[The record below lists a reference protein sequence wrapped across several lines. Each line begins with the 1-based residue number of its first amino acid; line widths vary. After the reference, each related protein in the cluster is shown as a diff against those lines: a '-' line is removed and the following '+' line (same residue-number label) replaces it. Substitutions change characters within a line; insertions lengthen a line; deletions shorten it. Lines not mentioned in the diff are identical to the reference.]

1 MFNLPTI
8 SLPAFPKIGT
18 GEEGSKILK
27 LVAPVIALLISF
39 VVLIFVVWPT
49 VNKVI
54 SITVSNKQLSERV
67 GSLQSKADALQTLD
81 KSQLDRQLSASEQLL
96 PSDKGVFSIV
106 QQIEREAS
114 SSGVILNKVDVA
126 PGSIGDSTFDQ
137 NGAPPP
143 TPVPGSAAGS
153 ADLGSTTVDTAL
165 VQLKVSF
172 TGDYRGFLSFVKAI
186 TSLPR
191 VVSIHDLTIIAG
203 GTEASSVIHV
213 QMTVNAY
220 WKALPSELPPVESP
234 IEKLSDSELAILDN
248 VKFEQTTGAPING
261 GGTAVP
267 AQPTGRSDIFA
278 PF

>member
-1 MFNLPTI
+1 MFNLPAI
-8 SLPAFPKIGT
+8 SIPAFPKIGG
-18 GEEGSKILK
+18 GEESSRILK

-67 GSLQSKADALQTLD
+67 GSLQSKADDLQTLD
-81 KSQLDRQLSASEQLL
+81 KSQLDQQLSVSEQLL
-96 PSDKGVFSIV
+96 PSDKGIFTIV

-126 PGSIGDSTFDQ
+126 PGSIGNSTSNQD
-137 NGAPPP
+137 GTSPPAP
-143 TPVPGSAAGS
+143 VSSSAAGS
-153 ADLGSTTVDTAL
+153 ADLGGTTVDTAL

-172 TGDYRGFLSFVKAI
+172 TGDYQGFLSFIKAI

-203 GTEASSVIHV
+203 GRDASSVIHV
-213 QMTVNAY
+213 QLTVNAY

-234 IEKLSDSELAILDN
+234 IEKLSDSELAVLDN
-248 VKFEQTTGAPING
+248 VKFENTTNASIIG
-261 GGTAVP
+261 GGAAAPV
-267 AQPTGRSDIFA
+267 QPTGRSDIFA